1 MKNVLLPG
9 SLVAGLL
16 MVTGAVALAACA
28 ADAPGSFS
36 LPASSAV
43 QPAGGKAKIGA
54 MYRDANCGQVLV
66 TCLVN
71 GVPARLLMDTGATHT
86 VLDKRFADEVLKV
99 EYVDTSEMQIQGNA
113 AEIPGLTLGEL
124 QAGGAQLR
132 GMAFLVMSLDGVN
145 SMQSVP
151 IDGILGMDAMRY
163 LPFVMDFANNRYSW
177 GSFREMEGFV
187 PLEGELDEGGRLMAK
202 VKSGKRELVL
212 LLDTGS
218 SVTTMLPEQWEP
230 GLAASHRTPVAD
242 ISGRRMIEVGVGHEG
257 RLQLGKTLFSA
268 EITPQLLPPEA
279 DPGLLGIDALQSLAL
294 VHKPDA
300 SGRSRFYVG
309 AVKPRQPKPAPE
321 AADAESAAPSAGGQG
336 SGAEP

>member
-1 MKNVLLPG
+1 MKHVFLPG
-9 SLVAGLL
+9 GIVAGLL

-28 ADAPGSFS
+28 ADASGSSS

-43 QPAGGKAKIGA
+43 QADGREVKIGA
-54 MYRDANCGQVLV
+54 MHRDANCGQVMV

-86 VLDKRFADEVLKV
+86 VLDKRFADEVLRV
-99 EYVDTSEMQIQGNA
+99 EYVDTSKMQIQGNA
-113 AEIPGLTLGEL
+113 AEIPGVTLGEL

-132 GMAFLVMSLDGVN
+132 GMAFLVLNLDGVN
-145 SMQSVP
+145 SMQSAP

-177 GSFREMEGFV
+177 GSFKEMEGFV

-218 SVTTMLPEQWEP
+218 SVTTMLPDQWEP
-230 GLAASHRTPVAD
+230 GLAASYRTQVAD
-242 ISGRRMIEVGVGHEG
+242 IQGRRMIEVGVGHEG
-257 RLQLGKTLFSA
+257 RLQLGEKLVSA
-268 EITPQLLPPEA
+268 EISPQLLPPEA
-279 DPGLLGIDALQSLAL
+279 DPGLLGIDALQSLTL

-309 AVKPRQPKPAPE
+309 LVQPRPRKPASE
-321 AADAESAAPSAGGQG
+321 AADAQSVAPAAG
-336 SGAEP
+336 EP